1 MENLNKGN
9 NMYKPATMADM
20 GTAFILYQTVLEILS
35 DEARDRLEIEAKEKF
50 KKFSPQAASIDAA
63 MTASAAAV
71 EANCEKFCS
80 LALDGIF
87 EMLEELF
94 PVENTPENVPE

>member
-1 MENLNKGN
+1 
-9 NMYKPATMADM
+9 MYKAPTMADM

-50 KKFSPQAASIDAA
+50 KKFSPQAPAIDAA
-63 MTASAAAV
+63 MTENAAAV

-80 LALDGIF
+80 MALDGIF
-87 EMLEELF
+87 EMLEKLF
-94 PVENTPENVPE
+94 PVSKNVTE